1 MYYINKAVAWVAS
14 PLGMAFIGLAAAWVA
29 HRKWPRLARW
39 LAGLSAVMLWLMG
52 CGVTTRLVGLGL
64 ESEWSRAG
72 AMHGSIDGLP
82 DAEAIV
88 VLGGGVGAHEECRAP
103 ELLSGADRLWQ
114 GARLYAAKKRNV
126 PGLRVFCTGG
136 GCEHTAVPFL
146 EALGVPREAIW
157 FSEQPRNTEEEAR
170 LLKAEMAG
178 NSPRILLVTSAWHM
192 ARARMLF
199 RRAGFDV
206 IPAPTDFEMNCAAE
220 RPLALAD
227 FFPCADALLRNSA
240 AVKEWVGLMG
250 CSLLRR

>member
-1 MYYINKAVAWVAS
+1 
-14 PLGMAFIGLAAAWVA
+14 MAIHESGENYLEQLLILSKEKEKVRAIDLAAA
-29 HRKWPRLARW
+29 LGFARPTV
-39 LAGLSAVMLWLMG
+39 SVMLRDL
-52 CGVTTRLVGLGL
+52 R
-64 ESEWSRAG
+64 R
-72 AMHGSIDGLP
+72 DGF
-82 DAEAIV
+82 V
-88 VLGGGVGAHEECRAP
+88 
-103 ELLSGADRLWQ
+103 DRLEDD
-114 GARLYAAKKRNV
+114 ALLLTAKGR
-126 PGLRVFCTGG
+126 
-136 GCEHTAVPFL
+136 AVAERIYERHCVL
-146 EALGVPREAIW
+146 TDMLVALGVPREAIW